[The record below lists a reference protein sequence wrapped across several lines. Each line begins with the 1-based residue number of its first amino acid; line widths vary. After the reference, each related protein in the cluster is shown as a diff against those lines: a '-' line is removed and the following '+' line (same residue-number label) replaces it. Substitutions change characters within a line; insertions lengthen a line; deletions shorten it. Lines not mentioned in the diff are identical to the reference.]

1 MVFNYCIVPLTFN
14 VIGLSELNADPD
26 LLAMKMMTIV
36 MTIMLLL
43 PNQLFAREFLVI
55 TEMVSTRKAIATNV
69 SVDVLEELILKH
81 AVVLG
86 LFSTQLKINVIGLGM
101 SMDVDFFYYFWKKL
115 FVISDLKNL
124 TEKVLY
130 LYHNSEIHLIS
141 YSTLLYSKVLFRT
154 LEYTF

>member
-1 MVFNYCIVPLTFN
+1 MVYNYCIVPLTFN

-26 LLAMKMMTIV
+26 LPAMKMMTTV
-36 MTIMLLL
+36 MKIITLL

-86 LFSTQLKINVIGLGM
+86 LFSTQLKINAIGLGM
-101 SMDVDFFYYFWKKL
+101 SMDVDFFIFCG
-115 FVISDLKNL
+115 
-124 TEKVLY
+124 EKIVC
-130 LYHNSEIHLIS
+130 NQ
-141 YSTLLYSKVLFRT
+141 
-154 LEYTF
+154 

>member
-1 MVFNYCIVPLTFN
+1 MVSNYCIVPLTFN

-26 LLAMKMMTIV
+26 LPAMKMMTTV
-36 MTIMLLL
+36 MKIITLL

-86 LFSTQLKINVIGLGM
+86 LFSTQLKISVIGLGM
-101 SMDVDFFYYFWKKL
+101 SMDVDFFIFVWKKL
-115 FVISDLKNL
+115 FVIRD
-124 TEKVLY
+124 
-130 LYHNSEIHLIS
+130 
-141 YSTLLYSKVLFRT
+141 
-154 LEYTF
+154 

>member
-1 MVFNYCIVPLTFN
+1 MVSNYCIVPLTFN

-26 LLAMKMMTIV
+26 LPAMKMMTIV
-36 MTIMLLL
+36 MKIMLLL

-55 TEMVSTRKAIATNV
+55 TEMVSTQKAIATSV

-101 SMDVDFFYYFWKKL
+101 SMDVDFFIFWGENCDFKILLKKYYNT
-115 FVISDLKNL
+115 IR
-124 TEKVLY
+124 EKY
-130 LYHNSEIHLIS
+130 I
-141 YSTLLYSKVLFRT
+141 
-154 LEYTF
+154 

>member
-1 MVFNYCIVPLTFN
+1 MVSNYCIVPLTFN

-26 LLAMKMMTIV
+26 LLAMKMMRIV
-36 MTIMLLL
+36 MKIMHLL

-86 LFSTQLKINVIGLGM
+86 LFLTQLKMNVIGLIM
-101 SMDVDFFYYFWKKL
+101 SMDVDFFIFWGEKIVCTVIKK
-115 FVISDLKNL
+115 
-124 TEKVLY
+124 
-130 LYHNSEIHLIS
+130 S
-141 YSTLLYSKVLFRT
+141 Y
-154 LEYTF
+154 

>member
-1 MVFNYCIVPLTFN
+1 MESNYCIVPPTFN

-36 MTIMLLL
+36 MKIMLLL

-55 TEMVSTRKAIATNV
+55 MEMVSTRKAIATNV

-86 LFSTQLKINVIGLGM
+86 LFSTQLKMNVIGLIM
-101 SMDVDFFYYFWKKL
+101 SMDVDFFIFLGEKIVCTVIKK
-115 FVISDLKNL
+115 
-124 TEKVLY
+124 
-130 LYHNSEIHLIS
+130 S
-141 YSTLLYSKVLFRT
+141 Y
-154 LEYTF
+154 

>member
-1 MVFNYCIVPLTFN
+1 MVSNYCIVPLTFN

-36 MTIMLLL
+36 MKIMLLL

-55 TEMVSTRKAIATNV
+55 MEMVSTRKAIATSV

-86 LFSTQLKINVIGLGM
+86 LFLTQLKMNAIGLIM
-101 SMDVDFFYYFWKKL
+101 SMDVDFFIFLGEKIVCTVIKK
-115 FVISDLKNL
+115 
-124 TEKVLY
+124 
-130 LYHNSEIHLIS
+130 S
-141 YSTLLYSKVLFRT
+141 Y
-154 LEYTF
+154 

>member
-1 MVFNYCIVPLTFN
+1 MESNYCIVPPTFN

-36 MTIMLLL
+36 MKIMLLL

-101 SMDVDFFYYFWKKL
+101 SMDVDFFNFLGKKL
-115 FVISDLKNL
+115 FIISD
-124 TEKVLY
+124 
-130 LYHNSEIHLIS
+130 
-141 YSTLLYSKVLFRT
+141 
-154 LEYTF
+154 

>member
-1 MVFNYCIVPLTFN
+1 MVSNYCIVPLTFN

-26 LLAMKMMTIV
+26 LLAMKMMKTV
-36 MTIMLLL
+36 MKIMLLL

-86 LFSTQLKINVIGLGM
+86 LFSTQLKMNVIGLIM
-101 SMDVDFFYYFWKKL
+101 SMDVDFFIFLGEKIVCTVIKK
-115 FVISDLKNL
+115 
-124 TEKVLY
+124 
-130 LYHNSEIHLIS
+130 S
-141 YSTLLYSKVLFRT
+141 Y
-154 LEYTF
+154 

>member
-1 MVFNYCIVPLTFN
+1 MVSNYCIVPLTFN

-26 LLAMKMMTIV
+26 LPAMKMMRIV

-86 LFSTQLKINVIGLGM
+86 LFSTQLKINVIGLGT
-101 SMDVDFFYYFWKKL
+101 SMDVDFFILWGEKL
-115 FVISDLKNL
+115 VVISD
-124 TEKVLY
+124 
-130 LYHNSEIHLIS
+130 
-141 YSTLLYSKVLFRT
+141 
-154 LEYTF
+154 

>member
-1 MVFNYCIVPLTFN
+1 MESNYCIVPPTFN

-36 MTIMLLL
+36 MKIMLLL

-55 TEMVSTRKAIATNV
+55 MEMVSTRKAIVTNV

-86 LFSTQLKINVIGLGM
+86 LFSTQLKMNVIGLIM
-101 SMDVDFFYYFWKKL
+101 SMDVDFFIFLGEKIVCTVIKK
-115 FVISDLKNL
+115 
-124 TEKVLY
+124 
-130 LYHNSEIHLIS
+130 S
-141 YSTLLYSKVLFRT
+141 Y
-154 LEYTF
+154 